1 MISIIP
7 HQNVVVKTNKISN
20 NNNNYYY
27 YFLNVWTILQ
37 WGDLTRYR
45 CMYNSIQLLPALKV
59 NIIIVHP
66 RGVVFLRAKVLYSR
80 GNTTPLGWTIMMFTL
95 SAGINCFIILKLY
108 FICIIHISFDKFEH
122 FCKWTAR
129 MVPLGTPR

>member
-27 YFLNVWTILQ
+27 FFLNVWAILQ

-45 CMYNSIQLLPALKV
+45 CLYNSIQLLPALKV

-66 RGVVFLRAKVLYSR
+66 RGVVFLRAKVLYSL
-80 GNTTPLGWTIMMFTL
+80 GNTTPLG
-95 SAGINCFIILKLY
+95 
-108 FICIIHISFDKFEH
+108 
-122 FCKWTAR
+122 
-129 MVPLGTPR
+129 